1 MAEMSVNSFLDLVRS
16 SRLVENDQLEQS
28 FADLKESVEGQ
39 PVTNPRVVAEHLI
52 DSGLLTE
59 WQSDKIF
66 EGRHKG
72 FFLGKYKLL
81 DHLGTGGMST
91 VYLAEHMLM
100 QRRVAI
106 KVLPKNRVD
115 DTSYLA
121 RFHIEARAAAAL
133 DNRNIVRAYDVDNES
148 NVHYL
153 VMEYINGRD
162 IQVTVKQDGALDYE
176 VAADY
181 VRQAALGLDHA
192 HSAGLIHRD
201 VKPAN
206 LLIDTHN
213 VVKVLD
219 LGLAK
224 FSDEGKASLTMAYDE
239 NVLGTAD
246 YLAPEQ
252 ALDSH
257 GVDARADIYSLGCS
271 LYFMLTGHPP
281 FPEGTLPQRIMMHQK
296 KPAPDIRKDRPDAP
310 LDLLKVCAKMMA
322 KKPQQRF
329 QSAYDVAVIM
339 TKWLKI
345 HGHKVEPLPPRSVPV
360 GAVENVLRRRVPGGG
375 GPGSAMGSS
384 AMGSSAMGS
393 SAMGSGK
400 LKSARAAT
408 LKPHPGQSHPGHA
421 QPGGTP
427 ADTVAGGDRSTINGD
442 RTLRGAGYSEN
453 VVPPPEAAGLQNLS
467 DPLQNLIETGV
478 SPNTVTNLPRP
489 DLEAA
494 KKRARRERWYG
505 GGGTP
510 PWVWFA
516 IGCGGVVALIL
527 LLLLLSAM

>member
-28 FADLKESVEGQ
+28 FVDLKKSVEGQ
-39 PVTNPRVVAEHLI
+39 PITNPRVVAEHLI

-133 DNRNIVRAYDVDNES
+133 DNRNIVRAYDVDNEG

-162 IQVTVKQDGALDYE
+162 IQVTVKQDGPLDYE

-192 HSAGLIHRD
+192 HAASLIHRD

-206 LLIDTHN
+206 LLIDSHN

-296 KPAPDIRKDRPDAP
+296 EPAPDIRKDRPDAP

-329 QSAYDVAVIM
+329 QSAYDVAAIM

-345 HGHKVEPLPPRSVPV
+345 HGHKVEPLPPRSMPV

-375 GPGSAMGSS
+375 GPGSAMS
-384 AMGSSAMGS
+384 
-393 SAMGSGK
+393 SGK
-400 LKSARAAT
+400 LKSARTATT
-408 LKPHPGQSHPGHA
+408 LKPHPGQSHPSHT

-427 ADTVAGGDRSTINGD
+427 ADTVAGGDRSTVKGD
-442 RTLRGAGYSEN
+442 RMLRSAGHGEN
-453 VVPPPEAAGLQNLS
+453 VVPPPEAAGLQELC
-467 DPLQNLIETGV
+467 DPLQDVIETGV
-478 SPNTVTNLPRP
+478 SPNAVANLPRP

-494 KKRARRERWYG
+494 RKRARRERWY

-527 LLLLLSAM
+527 LVLLLSSI